1 MGTKRANNVMKLM
14 GENAAGPS
22 TKRIRVGN
30 TVTTTQRRNG
40 TTITTRQE
48 LQKTSAVHV
57 RPTQDLER
65 INDMA
70 TTEKKD
76 EIKEETKKE
85 TKEKTNNSS
94 KGSRHSPTLGDFE
107 DIMDDLT
114 NWFVQHEYD
123 ADLNTTCSCGEGIRV
138 VHCQDCQDFELC
150 CEECWLLRHRQNPWH
165 WARVWNGSFFVRS
178 DISVLREDGFAVQLG
193 HHGEPCPY
201 LDKPRPVSFTVV
213 HSNGVHG
220 TMLSFC
226 NCKTVK
232 KVEQLMR
239 SRLFPSSVHE
249 PETAYTF
256 AMMREYDVQAL
267 QGQFSAY
274 DWVHSLRRLTDNAH
288 THLVNDP
295 YNPFMLAAR
304 VWRFIHDRL
313 RYGVVYSLLRRTLP
327 HLPPNTFVT
336 RCPACPDPDMNME
349 EGWWR
354 TPQHLRHLT
363 MMYTTLD
370 GNSKTRRFRKRGG
383 DGDYSLY
390 RGQAYYP
397 DDERYAEFLR
407 EAAKKK
413 MAEPIPDCDN
423 IKSVARLTE
432 LAAHGMAVTGT
443 VNHQCSHVFI
453 MGVTDMFSSENQANV
468 DAAFSRGY
476 TLYGYEDDK
485 ISASTSRRKDV
496 PHKQSY
502 DAECAYAVNQLIRFA
517 TFDYLGGQREF
528 VQHLE
533 RGIPVVHLTGHKVLL
548 CKILFA
554 LFYHWCNGHF
564 TGEGAEQAWP
574 YMNRVATYSC
584 QAGPGHRH
592 DLHIVH
598 YNDYNRKKTINLAYL
613 IARELVV
620 AAAQLETHMLLFQ
633 QLSLVHDDEVAEW
646 SLQDLVPHENPK
658 VAGSWSSAYHRS
670 EGEMAPS
677 VAMVLESFAGQG
689 GSGITLPN
697 IGLDVEI
704 YWRKAL
710 EVEDTRELIAVL
722 TGKSHLTQTETTTLE
737 NLRSRML
744 RDLEEFRRRQ
754 ALMTPRLPDR
764 FSEGSCDSVEGSTL
778 GLPSEMTREER
789 LAYGAGHIAAQEVE
803 IRKSHAHGI
812 VESLQ
817 STCRRIEV
825 LNLYKEQNVSTDSM
839 RTRTGKSIDT
849 VVDARNQQ
857 LALYNHS
864 RRMLIELDAIRND
877 DSEFPPLSGEDTTR
891 KDVYHK
897 RRTGDSKRREGR
909 LWTLTPLAITKLP
922 EIPLG
927 VDRPEDVKPLEELPS
942 ATNMSQRAV
951 KSSRAAWDGLVEL
964 TKKGKKTNKDP
975 TQAAPPQTSGEK
987 RDAKRDK
994 QYYKPDNEGLLWTM
1008 GSRRGTRKQV
1018 TVDEFEEES
1027 DRISWTRQQAEVYR
1041 WMEEFERKHAEFHRL
1056 IRYYRRMESAWRT
1069 VADDPEA
1076 LNETVEHPKITS
1088 SPKVSALRA
1097 RALRQ
1102 AAVWGDLATV
1112 ATYQFRKVAYPKF
1125 FDMDTSLVAR
1135 VEIFRDEQL
1144 EWTKKLGIQRA
1155 DLAYGKTKAG
1165 TERSKPADAKGK
1177 GKRRY

>member
-30 TVTTTQRRNG
+30 TVTTTQQRNG

-76 EIKEETKKE
+76 NIKEETKKE

-114 NWFVQHEYD
+114 NWTAKTSSYAARNAGYCDIDKIRGIGQESGTEVSSSVQTS
-123 ADLNTTCSCGEGIRV
+123 A
-138 VHCQDCQDFELC
+138 
-150 CEECWLLRHRQNPWH
+150 
-165 WARVWNGSFFVRS
+165 SFGRTVS
-178 DISVLREDGFAVQLG
+178 L
-193 HHGEPCPY
+193 
-201 LDKPRPVSFTVV
+201 PVSFTVV

-232 KVEQLMR
+232 VEQLMR

-256 AMMREYDVQAL
+256 TMMREYDVQAL

-336 RCPACPDPDMNME
+336 CCPACLDPDMNME

-363 MMYTTLD
+363 MMYTMLD
-370 GNSKTRRFRKRGG
+370 GDSKTCRFQKRGG

-397 DDERYAEFLR
+397 DDEHYAEFLR

-432 LAAHGMAVTGT
+432 LAAHGMAVTRT
-443 VNHQCSHVFI
+443 VNHQCS
-453 MGVTDMFSSENQANV
+453 QANV

-485 ISASTSRRKDV
+485 ISASTSQRKDV

-502 DAECAYAVNQLIRFA
+502 NAECAYAVNQLIRFA

-633 QLSLVHDDEVAEW
+633 QLSLVHDNEVTEW
-646 SLQDLVPHENPK
+646 LLQDLVPHENPK

-697 IGLDVEI
+697 IGLDVKI

-744 RDLEEFRRRQ
+744 WDLEEFRRRQ
-754 ALMTPRLPDR
+754 ALMTPRLPDH
-764 FSEGSCDSVEGSTL
+764 FSEGSCDSVEGSKL
-778 GLPSEMTREER
+778 RLPSKMTREER
-789 LAYGAGHIAAQEVE
+789 LAYSAGHIAAQEVK
-803 IRKSHAHGI
+803 ICKSHAHGI
-812 VESLQ
+812 VELLQ

-864 RRMLIELDAIRND
+864 HRMLIELDAIRND
-877 DSEFPPLSGEDTTR
+877 NLEFPPLSGEDTTC

-897 RRTGDSKRREGR
+897 RHTGDSKWREGR

-951 KSSRAAWDGLVEL
+951 KSSCAAWDGLVEL

-994 QYYKPDNEGLLWTM
+994 HESLIANYQLYLMFLFVEYYKPDNEGLLWTM

-1027 DRISWTRQQAEVYR
+1027 DQISWTQQKAEVYR

-1069 VADDPEA
+1069 VANDPEA

-1097 RALRQ
+1097 RALCQ